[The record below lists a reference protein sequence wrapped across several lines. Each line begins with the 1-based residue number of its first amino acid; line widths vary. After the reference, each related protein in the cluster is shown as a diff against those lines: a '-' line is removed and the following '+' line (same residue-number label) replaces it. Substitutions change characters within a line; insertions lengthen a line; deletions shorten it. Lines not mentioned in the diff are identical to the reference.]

1 MRANHSR
8 IRDAFRPA
16 GAILMAVLLLAISA
30 MIGCKKAER
39 EALATKC
46 DAALRLRAEELATSH
61 PDSLLDVLGKATG
74 TIDDAYR
81 QKLEKAGAQLGTVDA
96 DKFAARVPV
105 KKLGAVAAL
114 DFVSSL
120 ALAQTR
126 EPLGP

>member
-1 MRANHSR
+1 MRAAHPR
-8 IRDAFRPA
+8 LRFAFRPI
-16 GAILMAVLLLAISA
+16 GAILMTALLLATGV
-30 MIGCKKAER
+30 MTGCKKAER

-46 DAALRLRAEELATSH
+46 DAPLRLRAEELAKSH
-61 PDSLLDVLGKATG
+61 PDSLLDVLGKANG
-74 TIDDAYR
+74 TIDDARR

-96 DKFAARVPV
+96 DKFSARVPV

-126 EPLGP
+126 DPLGP